1 MTCFSDAWSV
11 HAFDMSGLQSER
23 DVDFMCTGDCF
34 LWDQDETHMQFLYYV
49 MSHMRKDHNAGFI
62 YSNTQ
67 AFEFSHPSKY
77 KNDIALAFATGHLH
91 QSRTFSS

>member
-34 LWDQDETHMQFLYYV
+34 LWDQDETHMGSTRISYG
-49 MSHMRKDHNAGFI
+49 NAVLMLCDVAYEKGPQCGI
-62 YSNTQ
+62 YLL
-67 AFEFSHPSKY
+67 KY
-77 KNDIALAFATGHLH
+77 TGL
-91 QSRTFSS
+91 